1 MREVTVTLTNPD
13 GLHARP
19 AALFVKHSNKYESD
33 IELIYNGNKINGKSI
48 IGVMSL
54 GAYEGEEITIVAKG
68 IDEEDARADL
78 QVIINSR
85 EV

>member
-68 IDEEDARADL
+68 IDEEEAIADL
-78 QVIINSR
+78 QVIINSS

>member
-1 MREVTVTLTNPD
+1 MREVTVRLTNPD

-54 GAYEGEEITIVAKG
+54 GAYEGEDITIVARG
-68 IDEEDARADL
+68 IDEEEAIADL
-78 QVIINSR
+78 QVIINSS

>member
-54 GAYEGEEITIVAKG
+54 GVYEGEEITIVAKG
-68 IDEEDARADL
+68 IDEEEAIADL
-78 QVIINSR
+78 QVIINSS